1 MPHYL
6 INNKLKPLV
15 VALSVV
21 VVTPIYANDSLWD
34 MSLEDLGK
42 IRVTTLASGTATPLD
57 KAAAIATVITAED
70 IEAMGANDISQV
82 LETVPDL
89 HVGISDQV
97 FAPKYNIRG
106 ITSNRNA
113 QTLMLINGIPITNLF
128 TGNRGQI
135 WMGMPVKG
143 VARIEIIRGPG
154 SALYGADA
162 FAGVINIIT
171 KNADDIYGT
180 KLGAGVGNF
189 GQRSAWMQHGST
201 HNSYKTSFNLEAY
214 KTEGWDSIIKSD
226 AQTLN
231 DQAFQ
236 TNASLAPN
244 KVNTMKEVLEARFE
258 LTGLNDILRI
268 GYQGNYNIGT
278 GAGLIQALDPEGR
291 FKAERFNVDY
301 AYNFNEL
308 VENWQIQTRTSFYR
322 STQQVEKNL
331 LLFPRNFALS
341 FDGNKTFFKYPD
353 GFIGNPSLK
362 EDHARFD
369 VNGLFKGLNKHLIRV
384 GTGFYWGDIFE
395 VTESKNF
402 FSNYTPR
409 PSLTDVSDTNDA
421 FLPEKERTNY
431 YAFGQDE
438 WQIANTLQLTTGLRY
453 DHFSDFGSTINPRLA
468 LIWANTPDITTKLLY
483 GRAFRAPSISELFVD
498 NNPVQ
503 NGNPN
508 LKPEIIDT
516 YELALSHQV
525 SDNLLYNTNIYYYK
539 IKDVCLLTDFVHK
552 GEYNTNIYYY
562 KIKDYITLVPINAF
576 ANQMQNSGK
585 RHGHGLSAEVDYSAL
600 DNLRLVANYSYQLSK
615 DDATKT
621 ASGDT
626 PNHQL
631 YLRGEWEITPA
642 WLLSPQVNVIGQQKR
657 AAGDIRPPVASYSTV
672 DISLRKKHYSQPL
685 SFAVSVHN
693 LFNAD
698 VRESSPAAVADDYP
712 MAKRSLMAEVNY
724 QF

>member
-1 MPHYL
+1 MSSVKQFFNYS
-6 INNKLKPLV
+6 LKPLILAISSFSLNV
-15 VALSVV
+15 SHADS
-21 VVTPIYANDSLWD
+21 SLWD

-128 TGNRGQI
+128 TGNRGQA

-143 VARIEIIRGPG
+143 IARVEIIRGPG

-189 GQRSAWMQHGST
+189 GQRSAWIQHGSRYGT
-201 HNSYKTSFNLEAY
+201 KKMAFNLEAY
-214 KTEGWDSIIKSD
+214 KTNGWDSIVKSD
-226 AQTLN
+226 AQSFN
-231 DQAFQ
+231 DKIYL

-244 KVNTMKEVLEARFE
+244 TVNTMKDVIEARFE
-258 LTGLNDILRI
+258 LAGENDTLRL
-268 GYQGNYNIGT
+268 GYQGNFNVGT
-278 GAGLIQALDPEGR
+278 GAGLVEALDSEGR
-291 FKAERFNVDY
+291 FKAERFNLDY
-301 AYNFNEL
+301 TYNANHL
-308 VENWQIQTRTSFYR
+308 IPDWQLQARTSFYR

-362 EDHARFD
+362 EDHARLD
-369 VNGLFKGLNKHLIRV
+369 LSGLFKGFDKHLIRV

-402 FSNYTPR
+402 YLNYTPR
-409 PSLTDVSDTNDA
+409 PNLTDVSDTKDA

-431 YAFGQDE
+431 YVFGQDE

-453 DHFSDFGSTINPRLA
+453 DYFSDFGSTVNPRLA
-468 LIWANTPDITTKLLY
+468 LIWATTPDITTKLLY
-483 GRAFRAPSISELFVD
+483 GRAFRAPAIAELFVTS
-498 NNPVQ
+498 NPVQ
-503 NGNPN
+503 LGNPDLN
-508 LKPEIIDT
+508 PETIDT
-516 YELALSHQV
+516 YELAFSHQA
-525 SDNLLYNTNIYYYK
+525 SSQLLYSANIYYYK
-539 IKDVCLLTDFVHK
+539 IR
-552 GEYNTNIYYY
+552 
-562 KIKDYITLVPINAF
+562 DYIVFVPISQF
-576 ANQMQNSGK
+576 ANQTQNSGK
-585 RHGHGLSAEVDYSAL
+585 RHGYGLNLEADYSMT
-600 DNLRLVANYSYQLSK
+600 DNFRLVGNYSYQQAK
-615 DDATKT
+615 DDNTHEA
-621 ASGDT
+621 AGESPD
-626 PNHQL
+626 HQL
-631 YLRGEWEITPA
+631 YARGEWQFLPS
-642 WLLSPQVNVIGQQKR
+642 WLFSPQVNVIGQQKR
-657 AAGDIRPPVASYSTV
+657 AANDARDAVDAYTTV
-672 DISLRKKHYSQPL
+672 DFTLRKKNNIQPL
-685 SFAVSVHN
+685 SFALSVHN
-693 LFNAD
+693 VFNAD
-698 VRESSPAAVADDYP
+698 VREPSLASGAIANDYP
-712 MAKRSLMAEVNY
+712 MAKRSVMAEFNY

>member
-1 MPHYL
+1 MLYYKTYF
-6 INNKLKPLV
+6 NNAIKPLV
-15 VALSVV
+15 FFIS
-21 VVTPIYANDSLWD
+21 TMSITSYAADSSLWD

-89 HVGISDQV
+89 HVGISDQI

-106 ITSNRNA
+106 ITSSRNA
-113 QTLMLINGIPITNLF
+113 QTLMLVNGIPITNLF
-128 TGNRGQI
+128 TGNRGQA

-143 VARIEIIRGPG
+143 IARIEIIRGPG

-162 FAGVINIIT
+162 FAGVINIVT
-171 KNADDIYGT
+171 KNANDIVGT
-180 KLGAGVGNF
+180 QAGAGVGNF

-231 DQAFQ
+231 DQIFQ

-278 GAGLIQALDPEGR
+278 GTGLIQALDPEGR
-291 FKAERFNVDY
+291 YKAERFNVDY
-301 AYNFNEL
+301 SYNFNEL
-308 VENWQIQTRTSFYR
+308 IQDWQIQTRTSFYR

-341 FDGNKTFFKYPD
+341 FDDNKTFFKYPD

-369 VNGLFKGLNKHLIRV
+369 LSGLFKGLDKHFIRV

-402 FSNYTPR
+402 YPNYTPR
-409 PSLTDVSDTNDA
+409 PNLTDVSDTKDA

-453 DHFSDFGSTINPRLA
+453 DYFSDFGSTINPRLA

-539 IKDVCLLTDFVHK
+539 IKD
-552 GEYNTNIYYY
+552 
-562 KIKDYITLVPINAF
+562 YITLVPINAF

-621 ASGDT
+621 ASGDN

>member
-1 MPHYL
+1 MLYYKTYF
-6 INNKLKPLV
+6 NNAIKPLV
-15 VALSVV
+15 FFIS
-21 VVTPIYANDSLWD
+21 TMSITSYAADSSLWD

-143 VARIEIIRGPG
+143 IARIEIIRGPG

-171 KNADDIYGT
+171 KNADDIAGT
-180 KLGAGVGNF
+180 QTGAGIGNF
-189 GQRSAWMQHGST
+189 GQKSAWLQHGSRYGT
-201 HNSYKTSFNLEAY
+201 KKMAFNLEAY
-214 KTEGWDSIIKSD
+214 KTNGWDSIVKSD

-231 DQAFQ
+231 DQIFQ

-278 GAGLIQALDPEGR
+278 GTGLIQALDPEGR
-291 FKAERFNVDY
+291 YKAERFNVDY
-301 AYNFNEL
+301 SYNFNEL
-308 VENWQIQTRTSFYR
+308 IQDWQIQTRTSFYR

-341 FDGNKTFFKYPD
+341 FDDNKTFFKYPD

-369 VNGLFKGLNKHLIRV
+369 LSGLFKGLDKHFIRV

-402 FSNYTPR
+402 YPNYTPR
-409 PSLTDVSDTNDA
+409 PNLTDVSDTKDA

-453 DHFSDFGSTINPRLA
+453 DYFSDFGSTINPRLA

-539 IKDVCLLTDFVHK
+539 IKD
-552 GEYNTNIYYY
+552 
-562 KIKDYITLVPINAF
+562 YITLVPINAF

-621 ASGDT
+621 ASGDN

>member
-1 MPHYL
+1 MSSSKSL
-6 INNKLKPLV
+6 FNNSIKPLIL
-15 VALSVV
+15 AISFSSS
-21 VVTPIYANDSLWD
+21 PYSYADNSLWD
-34 MSLEDLGK
+34 MSLEELGK
-42 IRVTTLASGTATPLD
+42 IRVTSLASGTATPLD
-57 KAAAIATVITAED
+57 KAAAVATVITAED

-97 FAPKYNIRG
+97 LTPKYNIRG
-106 ITSNRNA
+106 ITSSRNA
-113 QTLMLINGIPITNLF
+113 QTLMLMNGIPITNLF
-128 TGNRGQI
+128 TGNRGQA

-143 VARIEIIRGPG
+143 IARIEIIRGPG

-171 KNADDIYGT
+171 KNADDIAGT
-180 KLGAGVGNF
+180 QTGAGIGNF
-189 GQRSAWMQHGST
+189 GQHNAWLQHGS
-201 HNSYKTSFNLEAY
+201 SYGAKKISFNLEAY

-231 DQAFQ
+231 DQIYQ
-236 TNASLAPN
+236 TTASLAPN
-244 KVNTMKEVLEARFE
+244 KVNTMKEVVEARFE

-301 AYNFNEL
+301 SYNFNEL
-308 VENWQIQTRTSFYR
+308 IQDWQIQTRTSFYR
-322 STQQVEKNL
+322 STQEAEKNI

-369 VNGLFKGLNKHLIRV
+369 LSGLFKGLDKHFIRI

-402 FSNYTPR
+402 YSNYTPR
-409 PSLTDVSDTNDA
+409 PSLTDVSDTKDA

-431 YAFGQDE
+431 YVFGQDE

-453 DHFSDFGSTINPRLA
+453 DHFSDFGSTVNPRLA

-516 YELALSHQV
+516 YELAFSHQA
-525 SDNLLYNTNIYYYK
+525 SDKLL
-539 IKDVCLLTDFVHK
+539 
-552 GEYNTNIYYY
+552 YNTNIYYY

-585 RHGHGLSAEVDYSAL
+585 RHGHGLSAEVDYSVL
-600 DNLRLVANYSYQLSK
+600 KNLRFVANYSYQLSK

-621 ASGDT
+621 ASGDN

-631 YLRGEWEITPA
+631 YLRSEWEITPA
-642 WLLSPQVNVIGQQKR
+642 WLLSPQINIIGQQKR
-657 AAGDIRPPVASYSTV
+657 AAGDTRPASDSYSTV

-685 SFAVSVHN
+685 SFALSVHN

-698 VRESSPAAVADDYP
+698 VREPSPAAVANDYP
-712 MAKRSLMAEVNY
+712 MAKRSFMAEVNY